1 MPWRT
6 QAAVQGAARQLG
18 QVLAPAAEHVVQRQ
32 ERATA
37 QFPTP
42 IASSTAVGAAVRRE
56 PGPIGASAV
65 SVAPAPFGDGLRV
78 QPILGG
84 PGRGCFL
91 STLGGRLEGAAS
103 CGRCREVLL
112 PSGML
117 PLAGETCPTTRRDRT
132 PRWPPSSVTRAVTR
146 SEANHEDGCPRTVF
160 MEGGAERPDDGC
172 IGWRHKV
179 QQTHSTC
186 ATARI
191 GDPSRPWKLSGN
203 AISVNASG
211 TWSRRASDS
220 TTTISAGLPSKM
232 WWTS

>member
-132 PRWPPSSVTRAVTR
+132 PSFDTLGRGWTRKFVLWL
-146 SEANHEDGCPRTVF
+146 HHDGT
-160 MEGGAERPDDGC
+160 
-172 IGWRHKV
+172 
-179 QQTHSTC
+179 
-186 ATARI
+186 
-191 GDPSRPWKLSGN
+191 SGFG
-203 AISVNASG
+203 SASPHDACFFG
-211 TWSRRASDS
+211 QRLQES
-220 TTTISAGLPSKM
+220 
-232 WWTS
+232 